1 MKNVL
6 LIFCCLICFTMSSC
20 IKDNLFDTDEWWNGH
35 WESVDSKDVYFSSGY
50 KRQGGINFYFSSL
63 DTVFKEISYGSL
75 FDYSEKDRWKLILT
89 YDGNYMK
96 ISEIEINKEIEVIG
110 PAKSKEELGE
120 FGVKYRYKDN
130 FIHPLISDTLMYGY

>member
-1 MKNVL
+1 MNGGMVTGKVWTQKTSISRADINVREE
-6 LIFCCLICFTMSSC
+6 LIFI
-20 IKDNLFDTDEWWNGH
+20 
-35 WESVDSKDVYFSSGY
+35 
-50 KRQGGINFYFSSL
+50 L

-96 ISEIEINKEIEVIG
+96 ILEIEINKEIEVIG

-130 FIHPLISDTLMYGY
+130 FIHPLISDKLMYGY